1 MSRRP
6 TITSNVWMKNKNNLK
21 KEKIIK
27 ERKDKEKRKR
37 NKTNFKM
44 VAMIMRILMVSSLI
58 KMEITASTWA
68 RSSLT
73 Y

>member
-1 MSRRP
+1 MMS
-6 TITSNVWMKNKNNLK
+6 SNVWMKNKNNLK

-44 VAMIMRILMVSSLI
+44 VAMSTRISMVSSLI
-58 KMEITASTWA
+58 KMEITAST
-68 RSSLT
+68 
-73 Y
+73 

>member
-6 TITSNVWMKNKNNLK
+6 TITSNVWMKNRNNLK

-58 KMEITASTWA
+58 KMEITAST
-68 RSSLT
+68 
-73 Y
+73 

>member
-6 TITSNVWMKNKNNLK
+6 TITSNVWMKNRNNLK

-44 VAMIMRILMVSSLI
+44 VAMNTRISMVSSLI
-58 KMEITASTWA
+58 KMEITAST
-68 RSSLT
+68 
-73 Y
+73 

>member
-1 MSRRP
+1 
-6 TITSNVWMKNKNNLK
+6 MKNRNNLK

-44 VAMIMRILMVSSLI
+44 VAMNTRISMVSSLI
-58 KMEITASTWA
+58 KMEITAST
-68 RSSLT
+68 
-73 Y
+73 

>member
-1 MSRRP
+1 
-6 TITSNVWMKNKNNLK
+6 MKNRNNLK

-44 VAMIMRILMVSSLI
+44 VAMNTRISMGSSLI
-58 KMEITASTWA
+58 KMETTAST
-68 RSSLT
+68 
-73 Y
+73 

>member
-6 TITSNVWMKNKNNLK
+6 TITSNVWMKNRNNLK

-44 VAMIMRILMVSSLI
+44 VAMNTRISMVSSLI
-58 KMEITASTWA
+58 KMKITAST
-68 RSSLT
+68 
-73 Y
+73 

>member
-58 KMEITASTWA
+58 KMEITAST
-68 RSSLT
+68 
-73 Y
+73 

>member
-6 TITSNVWMKNKNNLK
+6 TITSNVWMKNRNNLK

-37 NKTNFKM
+37 NKTNIKM
-44 VAMIMRILMVSSLI
+44 VAMNTRISMVSSLI
-58 KMEITASTWA
+58 KMEITAST
-68 RSSLT
+68 
-73 Y
+73 